1 GIQAGR
7 GSPPHRPVDRERN
20 DAAKRG
26 RKRMS
31 SPAILV
37 IGTLDTKGAEIGYV
51 RDRIEALGATAIVL
65 DSGILREPISGRVAD
80 ISREEVALAAG
91 SSIDAARA
99 IGTRGEAVEIMV
111 RGIRAVTLEL

>member
-1 GIQAGR
+1 
-7 GSPPHRPVDRERN
+7 
-20 DAAKRG
+20 
-26 RKRMS
+26 MS

-91 SSIDAARA
+91 SSIDAAYSEPSSRMMLSA
-99 IGTRGEAVEIMV
+99 LSVAPRGVFTSWAMPAVRRPSVASRSARMRLAWFV
-111 RGIRAVTLEL
+111 SSCW